1 MYRGEMEKPYR
12 KPQGQRLLE
21 EEMLDFWQR
30 NGIFEKSVK
39 IRENSPPFVFYEG
52 PPTAN
57 GKPGIHHIISRT
69 LKDIVCRYK
78 TMTGHLVRR
87 KAGWDTHGLPVE
99 LEVER
104 SLGLSCK
111 QDIIKFGVAEFNRRC
126 RESVF
131 RYKDLWEKLTE
142 RIGYWLDMKNPY
154 VTFTPEYIESVWYL
168 LAQFFKSGL
177 IYRGHKVVP
186 FCPRCGTGLSDHEV
200 AQGYR
205 DTEDPSIFFKL
216 PVTGEENCH
225 FLVWTTT
232 PWTLLSNVA
241 IAVNPNYTYITA
253 EYRGEKLILAKDRAE
268 AVFEGEYRILD
279 EYPGAALSG
288 KQYIPLFPQE
298 LEKKGYY
305 VILADYV
312 TVEDGTGIVHIAP
325 AFGQEDYEEGKR
337 YDLPMLQLIDES
349 GYVKSGKFK
358 GLFFK
363 EADPKILSDLESR
376 NLIFRLGKVVHAY
389 PFCWRCDT
397 PLMMYARSSW
407 YIKTTAYKD
416 RMLELNNKINWVP
429 KEIGSG
435 RFGEWL
441 EHNVDWAISR
451 ERFWGTPLNIWICDK
466 CGKMIAVESISQL
479 RKLAKKPLPDNFDPH
494 KPYIDDVVLRCPDCG
509 GDMNRTPEVIDCWF
523 DSGSMPYS
531 QLHYPFE
538 HKEDFSSYFPADFI
552 SEGVDQTRGWFY
564 TLLAISA
571 FISGES
577 CFKNV
582 LVNELILDKHGQKMS
597 KTRGNVASPFEMI
610 EKYSA
615 DPLRWYMI
623 TVSQPWLP
631 TKFDPDGVRET
642 SQKFFDTLKNSYSF
656 FALYANI
663 DGFDPKRTPK
673 GTASLLDRWLISRI
687 QSLSLSVR
695 EELEHLQLTRAA
707 RSIQSFLLDDL
718 SNWYVRRSR
727 KRFWSSGWTE
737 DKQAAYHTLYQTLVT
752 LTKLIAPFVPMT
764 ADWYFKALT
773 GKESVHLEDFPE
785 VEQKLID
792 KPLEHEMSCAM
803 RIASAARA
811 ARSSSKIKI
820 RQPLSRM
827 LILSDNLILGDD
839 TRNILKDELNIKSI
853 IITNNRKEIFSKKLF
868 PNFRNLGPKF
878 GKMSGRI
885 AELIKEVDEETIETL
900 LRDKSISLVVDGKT
914 LELSIDDVTVREE
927 PHKGLSVVS
936 NRDITCAIDTTLTD
950 ALISEGIARE
960 LVNRIQNTRKNAG
973 FEVTDRVYV
982 GIAAPDRIVEA
993 ASNFAEYIK
1002 HETLALDL
1010 SSKPPHEAD
1019 FSQKW
1024 SIHNS
1029 DVEIYLKKTKG
1040 ENR

>member
-1 MYRGEMEKPYR
+1 MGKPYR
-12 KPQGQRLLE
+12 KPPDQRALE
-21 EEMLDFWQR
+21 EEILDFWQKNR
-30 NGIFEKSVK
+30 TFEKSIK
-39 IRENSPPFVFYEG
+39 RRENSPPFIFYEG

-57 GKPGIHHIISRT
+57 GKPGIHHVISRT
-69 LKDIVCRYK
+69 IKDIVCRYK

-104 SLGLSCK
+104 SLGFSSK
-111 QDIIKFGVAEFNRRC
+111 QEIIKFGVAEFNQLC

-131 RYKDLWEKLTE
+131 RYKDLWEKLTR
-142 RIGYWLDMKNPY
+142 RIGYWLDMETPY
-154 VTFTPEYIESVWYL
+154 ITFTPEYIESVWYL

-177 IYRGHKVVP
+177 IYRGYKVVP

-205 DTEDPSIFFKL
+205 DTEDPSVFLKL
-216 PVTGEENCH
+216 PVVGEENCY

-241 IAVNPNYTYITA
+241 IAVNPKYSYITA
-253 EYRGEKLILAKDRAE
+253 EYQGEKLILAKDRAE

-279 EYPGAALSG
+279 QYPGDTLSG
-288 KQYIPLFPQE
+288 KQYIPPFPQE
-298 LEKKGYY
+298 LKKKGYY

-312 TVEDGTGIVHIAP
+312 TVQDGTGIVHIAP
-325 AFGQEDYEEGKR
+325 AFGEEDFEEGKR
-337 YDLPMLQLIDES
+337 YDLPMLQLVDES

-358 GLFFK
+358 GTFFK
-363 EADPKILSDLESR
+363 EADTKILSDLKSR
-376 NLIFRLGKVVHAY
+376 KLILRLGKVVHAY
-389 PFCWRCDT
+389 PFCWRCNT

-407 YIKTTAYKD
+407 YIKTTAYKE
-416 RMLELNNKINWVP
+416 RMIELNSKINWVP

-441 EHNVDWAISR
+441 KHNVDWAISR
-451 ERFWGTPLNIWICDK
+451 ERFWGTPLNIWICEG
-466 CGKMIAVESISQL
+466 CGKMIAIESLSQL
-479 RKLAKKPLPDNFDPH
+479 RKLTKKPLPDDFDPH
-494 KPYIDDVVLRCPDCG
+494 KPYIDEVVLRCPDCSA
-509 GDMNRTPEVIDCWF
+509 DMHRTPEVIDCWF

-564 TLLAISA
+564 TLLAISS

-582 LVNELILDKHGQKMS
+582 LVNELILDKRGQKMS
-597 KTRGNVASPFEMI
+597 KSAGNVVSPFEMI
-610 EKYSA
+610 EKHGA

-642 SQKFFDTLKNSYSF
+642 SQKFFDTLKNTYSF

-663 DGFDPKRTPK
+663 DGFNPKKTPK
-673 GTASLLDRWLISRI
+673 GTPALLDRWLTSRT
-687 QSLSLSVR
+687 QSLVASVR
-695 EELEHLQLTRAA
+695 KELERFQLTRAA
-707 RSIQSFLLDDL
+707 RKIQTFLLDDL

-727 KRFWSSGWTE
+727 KRFWSSGWSE

-752 LTKLIAPFVPMT
+752 ITKLIAPFIPMT

-773 GKESVHLEDFPE
+773 GRESVHLEHFPE
-785 VEQKLID
+785 PQQELINE
-792 KPLEHEMSCAM
+792 PLENEMSYAV
-803 RIASAARA
+803 RIASVARA
-811 ARSSSKIKI
+811 ARNASKIKI

-827 LILSDNLILGDD
+827 LVLSNDLVLDDDIKDILES
-839 TRNILKDELNIKSI
+839 ELNIKSI
-853 IITNNRKEIFSKKLF
+853 IITSDRKELFSKKLS
-868 PNFRNLGPKF
+868 PNLRSLGPKF
-878 GKMSGRI
+878 GKISSRI
-885 AELIKEVDEETIETL
+885 AELIKEADQETIETL
-900 LRDKSISLVVDGKT
+900 LREKNINLDVNGKT
-914 LELSIDDVTVREE
+914 VQLSIDDVTVMEE
-927 PHKGLSVVS
+927 PHKGLSVAS
-936 NRDITCAIDTTLTD
+936 DGDITCAIDTTLTD
-950 ALISEGIARE
+950 ALIREGIARE
-960 LVNRIQNTRKNAG
+960 LINRIQNTRKNAG

-982 GIAAPDRIVEA
+982 GIVAPEKIVKA
-993 ASNFAEYIK
+993 ASDFAEYIK
-1002 HETLALDL
+1002 RETLALELL
-1010 SSKPPHEAD
+1010 SEPLSEAD

-1024 SIHNS
+1024 NIYNS
-1029 DVEIYLKKTKG
+1029 EVEIYLRKTKG
-1040 ENR
+1040 GNG